1 MIGVFNGTEVVSA
14 VASAGLANLLTAV
27 LTIFG
32 AVAVVYLVMDYLH
45 NKHMENLGKQLVDI
59 ATISVQANQSMIAV
73 AITAKQ
79 GMDITD
85 KVITGP
91 SPSASPSAEK
101 KA

>member
-1 MIGVFNGTEVVSA
+1 MIDIFNGTALVSA
-14 VASAGLANLLTAV
+14 VASAGLANFLAAV

-32 AVAVVYLVMDYLH
+32 AVAVVYLVMDYFH

-59 ATISVQANQSMIAV
+59 ATITVQANQSMITV

-85 KVITGP
+85 KVIGTPG
-91 SPSASPSAEK
+91 SSADK
-101 KA
+101 KAQ